1 MKDINFKENLHS
13 RIVPSQKTGKNY
25 EYEQFFANKMLKLCN
40 AFQKGTA
47 YLWEIWLSDFR
58 A

>member
-1 MKDINFKENLHS
+1 MKDINFKGNLLS
-13 RIVPSQKTGKNY
+13 RIVPSQKTKKNY

-47 YLWEIWLSDFR
+47 YLREI
-58 A
+58 